1 MDLRTHYK
9 MILAKGRADTK
20 KYYHEDRRAWTY
32 NSLSSVLIAVISPIV
47 YNGMGLIATPQF
59 GVSILA
65 GLLSGG
71 LFFFVW
77 RIGVFIYHLVYA
89 PVLLYQEK
97 EDEIKKV
104 KQEKEDSINQVIKD
118 KNLELEKYN
127 WDNVELWVV
136 DYSII
141 GMSGWAFRII
151 NNKDFDF
158 KSVAA
163 EITTIRIGQKIT
175 KLSNKHQ
182 LGYIDSRNG
191 EIEEEV
197 VISSDNEGIIAGKQK
212 DFVVTS
218 LKQEAMSQT
227 HLFVTYPKD
236 DTELSFPFPPQT
248 RQSPMASSLT
258 SVVAAMSALYSAQ
271 TPETVVV
278 IEIKITGEIKTDDE
292 ISVLPIKM
300 INVQVHSNGA
310 LSFYGDKK
318 NGSEDEREN

>member
-1 MDLRTHYK
+1 
-9 MILAKGRADTK
+9 MILARGRDDTK
-20 KYYHEDRRAWTY
+20 RYYHEDRRAWTY
-32 NSLSSVLIAVISPIV
+32 NVLSSVLIAIISPIV

-71 LFFFVW
+71 IFFFVW

-89 PVLLYQEK
+89 PAFLHQEK
-97 EDEIKKV
+97 EDEISKV
-104 KQEKEDSINQVIKD
+104 KQEKEDTINQVIKD

-127 WDNVELWVV
+127 WDNVDFWVV

-151 NNKDFDF
+151 NQKALDF
-158 KSVAA
+158 KSVTA

-182 LGYIDSRNG
+182 LGYIDSQNG
-191 EIEEEV
+191 EIDEQV
-197 VISSDNEGIIAGKQK
+197 VVSSGYEGIITGKQK

-218 LKQEAMSQT
+218 LKHEGISQT
-227 HLFVTYPKD
+227 HTFVTYPKD

-258 SVVAAMSALYSAQ
+258 SMVAAMSALYSAQ
-271 TPETVVV
+271 SPETTVV
-278 IEIKITGEIKTDDE
+278 IEIKITGEIKAGDE
-292 ISVLPIKM
+292 ISILPMKM
-300 INVQVHSNGA
+300 INVQVHGNGA
-310 LSFYGDKK
+310 LSFYGDKDE
-318 NGSEDEREN
+318 SDEDKKEN